1 MKKVPKLRFKEF
13 SDEWQEK
20 KLGEITKIT
29 AGGTPST
36 TKIEYWNGNIKWMNS
51 GELRSEEHTSELQ
64 SH

>member
-36 TKIEYWNGNIKWMNS
+36 TKICI
-51 GELRSEEHTSELQ
+51 
-64 SH
+64 